1 MSTEKK
7 YDLYV
12 FDMDG
17 TLVDTKLDIAR
28 ALQRALSDFGFETP
42 SLVDVEKAIGGG
54 AKNAVSKLTGLE
66 GNELTP
72 VLDAFIIAYEQMCSD
87 NSVVYEGG
95 ESLLNRLKAEGARL
109 ALVTMKLKAPT
120 LKILDALSLDMFDAV
135 VTFDDTDKRKPDPES
150 LYVLLSEFGVSP
162 EQTLVIGDTVTDIS
176 YAQAAGADAC
186 AVDYGYGNTEE
197 MRVLMPRYMISSLNE
212 L

>member
-1 MSTEKK
+1 MSTNKNYK
-7 YDLYV
+7 LYV
-12 FDMDG
+12 FDLDG

-28 ALQRALSDFGFETP
+28 ALQKALSDFGFETP
-42 SLVDVEKAIGGG
+42 SLDQVEKAIGGG

-66 GNELTP
+66 GDALTP
-72 VLDAFIIAYEQMCSD
+72 VLDAFVTAYEQMCSD

-120 LKILDALSLDMFDAV
+120 LKILDAHGLDMFDAI
-135 VTFDDTDKRKPDPES
+135 VTFDDTDKRKPDPQS
-150 LYVLLSEFGVSP
+150 LFALMREYGITP
-162 EQTLVIGDTVTDIS
+162 GQTLVIGDTVADIK
-176 YAQAAGADAC
+176 YAHAAGADAC
-186 AVDYGYGNTEE
+186 AVDYGYGSTEE
-197 MRVLMPRYMISSLNE
+197 IQALSPRYMISSLTE